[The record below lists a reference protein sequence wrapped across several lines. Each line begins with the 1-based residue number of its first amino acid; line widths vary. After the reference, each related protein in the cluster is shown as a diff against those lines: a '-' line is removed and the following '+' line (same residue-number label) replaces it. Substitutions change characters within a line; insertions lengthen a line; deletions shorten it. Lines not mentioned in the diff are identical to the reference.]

1 MNLSIVRDCLSLSFR
16 LIFLSLE
23 RVHLAGGEGVSPPMR
38 AESANDAEAQKA
50 RADEGQV
57 ASRNHPDPPPL
68 PLVLSPA
75 SLPARK
81 SYFLTDIEWYARL
94 RPLWKKSVRTNFSE
108 GCLIKAG
115 WVFTGPTLSRGTQT
129 VTKPTK
135 SARRHS
141 LERDSARIRVWGQ
154 QSAIAFVWEE
164 LNHVRADYY
173 LYELPDGHSA
183 N

>member
-1 MNLSIVRDCLSLSFR
+1 MTRRPKGRGADKREASLAGKPSRNSPTVTSCITAGKFAGEKI
-16 LIFLSLE
+16 IFLD
-23 RVHLAGGEGVSPPMR
+23 RYRKVCQTA
-38 AESANDAEAQKA
+38 SA
-50 RADEGQV
+50 
-57 ASRNHPDPPPL
+57 L
-68 PLVLSPA
+68 
-75 SLPARK
+75 
-81 SYFLTDIEWYARL
+81 
-94 RPLWKKSVRTNFSE
+94 KKSGRTNFSE

-141 LERDSARIRVWGQ
+141 LERDSARIRAWGQ

-173 LYELPDGHSA
+173 LYELPDGNSA